1 MSEEKIIELWKEGYS
16 IEQITEKSVMVQK
29 NKGTD
34 GETKARHYVKNLVEN
49 TILKYQS
56 NK

>member
-1 MSEEKIIELWKEGYS
+1 MSEEDIISYWKQGYS
-16 IEQITEKSVMVQK
+16 IEQITNTSTMVQK
-29 NKGTD
+29 NKGKE
-34 GETKARHYVKNLVEN
+34 GEAQARYYVKNLVEN

>member
-1 MSEEKIIELWKEGYS
+1 MSEEDIINYWKQGYS
-16 IEQITEKSVMVQK
+16 IDQITNKSTMVQK

-34 GETKARHYVKNLVEN
+34 GEEEAKYYVKRIVEE

-56 NK
+56 

>member
-1 MSEEKIIELWKEGYS
+1 MTDKEIIELWKQGYS
-16 IEQITEKSVMVQK
+16 VDKITEKSVMVQK

-34 GETKARHYVKNLVEN
+34 GEEDARYYVKNLVET

-56 NK
+56 

>member
-1 MSEEKIIELWKEGYS
+1 MDEEKIIELWKQGYS
-16 IEQITEKSVMVQK
+16 IEQITEKSIMVQK

-34 GETKARHYVKNLVEN
+34 GEEEAINYVKNLVET

-56 NK
+56 